1 MYMQFANAP
10 AGTRDVNLVVFV
22 ESFSNRVMGLLL
34 NSTFWFVKFSIQIR
48 VLGIEYLDSVGEF
61 DPCLDEEH

>member
-10 AGTRDVNLVVFV
+10 AGTRDVNLVVFL

-34 NSTFWFVKFSIQIR
+34 NPTIWFVKFPIQIR

-61 DPCLDEEH
+61 DPCLDEEY

>member
-10 AGTRDVNLVVFV
+10 AGTRDVNLVVFL

-34 NSTFWFVKFSIQIR
+34 NPTIWFVKFPIQIR